1 MKIMG
6 EIIIKVDYCDNF
18 VATPANESIACVVTA
33 DTFEELKAEMESS
46 LREHIEWMKE
56 DGDPIPEE
64 FAADTWEFKWDMS
77 VRAILHHTEKLIPK
91 SALAK
96 ASGINQQ
103 QLTHY
108 ASGYRVARPAMKAKI
123 LDGIRDIARNLS
135 AIS

>member
-1 MKIMG
+1 MG

-46 LREHIEWMKE
+46 LREHIEWMEE
-56 DGDPIPEE
+56 DGDTVPEE
-64 FAADTWEFKWDMS
+64 FASASWEFKWDMS
-77 VRAILHHTEKLIPK
+77 VRAILHHTEKLVPK
-91 SALAK
+91 AALAK

-123 LDGIRDIARNLS
+123 LAGIRDIAKNLS
-135 AIS
+135 SIS

>member
-1 MKIMG
+1 MITGK
-6 EIIIKVDYCDNF
+6 IIIKVDYCDNF
-18 VATPANESIACVVTA
+18 VARPANESIACVVTA

-64 FAADTWEFKWDMS
+64 FAADVWEFVWDMS
-77 VRAILHHTEKLIPK
+77 VRAILHHTEKLVPK
-91 SALAK
+91 AALAK

-108 ASGYRVARPAMKAKI
+108 ASGYRVARPAMKTKL
-123 LDGIRDIARNLS
+123 LDGIRDIARNLY